1 MDKEIKVVADYREVP
16 SKIPDFI
23 KEKGAAIELR
33 NLKTGDYIVNDE
45 VLFERKSRDDFV
57 LSIIQGRLFSQCA
70 RMKRSDYHNVLLIEG
85 NPYKTCHDI
94 SRQAIQGALL
104 SVSVSWQIPII
115 FSSSPHD
122 SADMLLTAGDQLVR
136 INYNYIRKGYKPKS
150 VKRKSLYFL
159 QGLPAV
165 GPSTAKALLERFG
178 TPEKVILATEDEL
191 MEIEGLGATKARRIR
206 EFLSNNIRQ

>member
-1 MDKEIKVVADYREVP
+1 MDKDIKVVADYREVP

-70 RMKRSDYHNVLLIEG
+70 RMKRSDYHSVLLIEG
-85 NPYKTCHDI
+85 NPYKTRHEI
-94 SRQAIQGALL
+94 TRQSIKGALL
-104 SVSVSWQIPII
+104 SVSVPWQIPVI

-122 SADMLLTAGDQLVR
+122 SADMLLTAGDQLIR
-136 INYNYIRKGYKPKS
+136 TNYDYMRRGYKPKS

-206 EFLSNNIRQ
+206 EFLSK

>member
-16 SKIPDFI
+16 SKIPDLL
-23 KEKGAAIELR
+23 KEKGAAIELKS
-33 NLKTGDYIVNDE
+33 LKTGDYIVNDE
-45 VLFERKSRDDFV
+45 VLFERKTRDDFV

-85 NPYKTCHDI
+85 NPYNTRHDI
-94 SRQAIQGALL
+94 TRQAIKGALL
-104 SVSVSWQIPII
+104 SVSVPWQIPVI
-115 FSSSPHD
+115 FSASPHD

-165 GPSTAKALLERFG
+165 GPSTAKALLEHFG

-191 MEIEGLGATKARRIR
+191 MEIEGLGTTKARRIR
-206 EFLSNNIRQ
+206 KFLAK

>member
-1 MDKEIKVVADYREVP
+1 
-16 SKIPDFI
+16 
-23 KEKGAAIELR
+23 
-33 NLKTGDYIVNDE
+33 NDE

-70 RMKRSDYHNVLLIEG
+70 RMKRSDYHSVLLIEG
-85 NPYKTCHDI
+85 NPYNTRHEI
-94 SRQAIQGALL
+94 TRQSIKGALL
-104 SVSVSWQIPII
+104 SVSVPWQIPVI

-136 INYNYIRKGYKPKS
+136 SNYNYIRKGYKPKS

-206 EFLSNNIRQ
+206 EFLSK

>member
-85 NPYKTCHDI
+85 NPYKTRHEI
-94 SRQAIQGALL
+94 TRQSIKGALL
-104 SVSVSWQIPII
+104 SVSVSWQIPVI

-165 GPSTAKALLERFG
+165 GPSTAKVLLERFG

-206 EFLSNNIRQ
+206 EFLLNKIRQ